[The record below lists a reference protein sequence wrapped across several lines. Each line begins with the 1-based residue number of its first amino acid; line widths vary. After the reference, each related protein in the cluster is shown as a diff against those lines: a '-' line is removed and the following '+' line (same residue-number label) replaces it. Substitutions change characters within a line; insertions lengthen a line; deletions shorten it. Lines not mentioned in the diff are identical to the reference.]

1 MLLKHQRQL
10 IESGVVTAEQIKDA
24 LLQPETKKHGLL
36 YSLLGTQ
43 SLDTAAIVQT
53 LARIYKVPYL
63 DITHICPPEHLIERC
78 TEKMCL
84 DFNFIPIDFQHNEL
98 VIATGNPMNFSS
110 LDALQFKLGERVKV
124 KFARPDDIQKKIREI
139 YQGGNAA
146 FDEAISGLDGD
157 ASFATVDE
165 NDKDDGDIDALK
177 KGADQSPIIKLV
189 NGIMVQA
196 LKLGASDIHIEAG
209 ELSSIVRMRV
219 DGRLQDAMKFP
230 VKAHPIVISRIKII
244 SKLDISN
251 TRTPQDG
258 RTRIKLWD
266 KTYDMRVSILPSF
279 HGEKAVLRILDK
291 SGLSLDLDILGFEKL
306 ANQRVRDSIAKP
318 TGAVLVTG
326 PTGSGKTTT
335 LYSFLNHINEKGSN
349 LITVEDPVEFQLKGV
364 NQVQVNAK
372 AGMTF
377 AAALRSILRQ
387 DPDIVMVGEIRDE
400 ETAKIAL
407 HAAQTGHLVLSTL
420 HTNDAPSTITRLIEM
435 GLKSTML
442 ASSLNLIVAQR
453 LARRLCPECKKKAHP
468 DAEFC
473 ERYGV
478 PADLDFYEPV
488 GCKACMNIGYKG
500 RLGIH
505 EVLYVN
511 DRMRNLISRESSDHD
526 LMQAAREDGMFCLFE
541 DGINKALSG
550 ITSIE
555 EVVRNSTS
563 PEGFL
568 LDQRINENG
577 SLMSLCES
585 MRKNDKA
592 HNQANLYTGKQTVL
606 VIDDSKSI
614 RSLVKFVLQS
624 EGYDVLDAE
633 DGQQGWDTLQRLNN
647 SISLVLT
654 DFEMPN
660 MSGPE
665 LVTKIRENSAYD
677 HIPVIMLTSRKD
689 EEDEVFGLESGAD
702 DYIGKPVE
710 PMKLQARVRKILAM
724 YARIASAIQQR
735 M

>member
-1 MLLKHQRQL
+1 MLLKQQRQL
-10 IESGVVTAEQIKDA
+10 IESGVATQEQIKDA
-24 LLQPETKKHGLL
+24 LQHPDTQKHGLL
-36 YSLLGTQ
+36 YSLLGLEGID
-43 SLDTAAIVQT
+43 SSAIVQT
-53 LARIYKVPYL
+53 LARIYKVPFL
-63 DITHICPPEHLIERC
+63 DITNIRPSDELIERC
-78 TEKMCL
+78 PEKLCL
-84 DFNFIPIDFQHNEL
+84 DYNFIPIDFQNGEL
-98 VIATGNPMNFSS
+98 VIATGNPMNFSA
-110 LDALQFKLGERVKV
+110 LDSLQFKLGERVKTI
-124 KFARPDDIQKKIREI
+124 FARPDAIQKKIRDV
-139 YQGGNAA
+139 YQGNAA
-146 FDEAISGLDGD
+146 FDDAMSGLDDD
-157 ASFATVDE
+157 ASFATE
-165 NDKDDGDIDALK
+165 DDPEHDDDIDALK
-177 KGADQSPIIKLV
+177 KGADESPIIKLV

-209 ELSSIVRMRV
+209 ERTSIVRMRV
-219 DGRLQDAMKFP
+219 DGRLKIALQFP
-230 VKAHPIVISRIKII
+230 VKAHPIVISRIKIT

-258 RTRIKLWD
+258 RTRIKLWG
-266 KTYDMRVSILPSF
+266 KAYDMRVSILPSF
-279 HGEKAVLRILDK
+279 YGEKAVLRILDK

-306 ANQRVRDSIAKP
+306 ADQRVRESITKP

-335 LYSFLNHINEKGSN
+335 LYSFLNHINEEESN
-349 LITVEDPVEFQLKGV
+349 LITVEDPVEFQLKGI

-377 AAALRSILRQ
+377 GAALRSILRQ

-400 ETAKIAL
+400 ETAEIAL
-407 HAAQTGHLVLSTL
+407 HAAQTGHMVLSTL

-435 GLKSTML
+435 GIKSTML
-442 ASSLNLIVAQR
+442 SSSLNLIVAQR
-453 LARRLCPECKKKAHP
+453 LARRLCPKCKRKARP
-468 DAEFC
+468 NPEFC

-478 PADLDFYEPV
+478 PEGLEFYEAV

-511 DRMRNLISRESSDHD
+511 DRMREMISREAPDQD

-555 EVVRNSTS
+555 EVIRNSS
-563 PEGFL
+563 PPEGFR
-568 LDQRINENG
+568 LDQRLADDG
-577 SLMSLCES
+577 SLMSVGES
-585 MRKNDKA
+585 IRQKDKA
-592 HNQANLYTGKQTVL
+592 HNQENLYTGKQTVL
-606 VIDDSKSI
+606 IVDDSKSI

-633 DGQQGWDTLQRLNN
+633 DGQQGWDTLQRLSS

-660 MSGPE
+660 MNGPE
-665 LVTKIRENSAYD
+665 LVKKIRENAAYD
-677 HIPVIMLTSRKD
+677 HIPVVMLTSRKD

-710 PMKLQARVRKILAM
+710 PMKLQARVRKILSM

>member
-1 MLLKHQRQL
+1 MLLKQQRQL
-10 IESGVVTAEQIKDA
+10 IESGVVTQEQVSDA
-24 LLQPETKKHGLL
+24 LQHPETQKHGLL
-36 YSLLGTQ
+36 YTLLTTGGIDGGA
-43 SLDTAAIVQT
+43 LVQT
-53 LARIYKVPYL
+53 LARIYKVPFL
-63 DITHICPPEHLIERC
+63 DVTHIRPSDELMKRCPEDL
-78 TEKMCL
+78 CL
-84 DFNFIPIDFQHNEL
+84 DFNFIPIDFQHGEL
-98 VIATGNPMNFSS
+98 VIATGNPMNFAA
-110 LDALQFKLGERVKV
+110 LDTLQFKLGERIKPV
-124 KFARPDDIQKKIREI
+124 FARPDVLQKKIRDL
-139 YQGGNAA
+139 YQGNAA
-146 FDEAISGLDGD
+146 FDEAMSGLDND
-157 ASFATVDE
+157 ASFDTVYEDQHV
-165 NDKDDGDIDALK
+165 GDIAALK
-177 KGADQSPIIKLV
+177 KGADESPIIKLV

-209 ELSSIVRMRV
+209 ERTSIVRMRV
-219 DGRLQDAMKFP
+219 DGRLQVALQFP
-230 VKAHPIVISRIKII
+230 VKAHPIVISRIKIT

-258 RTRIKLWD
+258 RTRIKLWG
-266 KTYDMRVSILPSF
+266 KAYDMRVSILPSF
-279 HGEKAVLRILDK
+279 YGEKAVLRILDK

-306 ANQRVRDSIAKP
+306 ADQRVRESISKP

-335 LYSFLNHINEKGSN
+335 LYSFLNHINEEGSN
-349 LITVEDPVEFQLKGV
+349 LITVEDPVEFQLKGI

-400 ETAKIAL
+400 ETAEIAL
-407 HAAQTGHLVLSTL
+407 HAAQTGHMVLSTL

-435 GLKSTML
+435 GIKSTML
-442 ASSLNLIVAQR
+442 ASSLNLVVAQR
-453 LARRLCPECKKKAHP
+453 LARRLCPKCKKKARP

-473 ERYGV
+473 ERFGV
-478 PADLDFYEPV
+478 PDGLEFYKPV

-500 RLGIH
+500 RIGIH

-511 DRMRNLISRESSDHD
+511 DRMREMIAREASVQD

-541 DGINKALSG
+541 DGINKALAG

-555 EVVRNSTS
+555 EVLRNSAP
-563 PEGFL
+563 PEGFR
-568 LDQRINENG
+568 LDQRLDEHG
-577 SLMSLCES
+577 ALMSVGES
-585 MRKNDKA
+585 LRQKDKA
-592 HNQANLYTGKQTVL
+592 HSQANLYTGKQTVMI
-606 VIDDSKSI
+606 VDDSKSI

-633 DGQQGWDTLQRLNN
+633 DGQQGWDMLQRLSG

-660 MSGPE
+660 MNGPE
-665 LVTKIRENSAYD
+665 LVKRIRENAAYD
-677 HIPVIMLTSRKD
+677 HIPVVMLTSRKD

-710 PMKLQARVRKILAM
+710 PMKLQARVRKVLAM